1 MRWLVADS
9 GRLTGYVSHPVHS
22 RVRITCGMLYLLSTV
37 EISTCSPGAHAGA
50 DQSTAMA
57 QVVICHNHVGSQ
69 QEIDIA
75 LVHELVHA
83 YDHCRGANL
92 DWSNCEHH
100 ACSEVQ
106 CVTLV
111 AARVLHMRVQG
122 CRSH

>member
-1 MRWLVADS
+1 MSA
-9 GRLTGYVSHPVHS
+9 
-22 RVRITCGMLYLLSTV
+22 RVQCALR
-37 EISTCSPGAHAGA
+37 GA
-50 DQSTAMA
+50 DNNAAMM

-106 CVTLV
+106 SRS
-111 AARVLHMRVQG
+111 ARVG
-122 CRSH
+122 

>member
-1 MRWLVADS
+1 MWHV
-9 GRLTGYVSHPVHS
+9 
-22 RVRITCGMLYLLSTV
+22 YLLSTV
-37 EISTCSPGAHAGA
+37 GFSTCSPTALAGA
-50 DQSTAMA
+50 DQSTAVA

-106 CVTLV
+106 CVMLI
-111 AARVLHMRVQG
+111 AA
-122 CRSH
+122 

>member
-1 MRWLVADS
+1 MAS
-9 GRLTGYVSHPVHS
+9 
-22 RVRITCGMLYLLSTV
+22 ITCPMPAA
-37 EISTCSPGAHAGA
+37 CAHASQGALSGA
-50 DQSTAMA
+50 DQSAAMA

-92 DWSNCEHH
+92 DWSNCAHH

-106 CVTLV
+106 CVMLI
-111 AARVLHMRVQG
+111 AA
-122 CRSH
+122 